1 MAKAVNETT
10 TWILLRDA
18 RAFLTETYQAPAL
31 AERSL
36 IRWLEAGRVRWRCL
50 GMEGR
55 TQSSDP
61 GQGAP
66 EFWQAEL
73 VGPRNAGGSRQVIKL
88 LHVNWAE
95 SSAYRKISPMHGYTA
110 FRIELAREDILK
122 FFPPAAKAPAQ
133 TAAVR
138 WILATHLQMKITG
151 EITTTTTPSAIARLL
166 HQKMKVAVRSGE
178 LDRVVSE
185 SHIRNTL
192 RTLNELPKKSA

>member
-138 WILATHLQMKITG
+138 WILANS
-151 EITTTTTPSAIARLL
+151 SANEDHRRDHYHHHPKRDCATAPPEDEGGGTVRRT
-166 HQKMKVAVRSGE
+166 RSGGVGE
-178 LDRVVSE
+178 FIFATRCG
-185 SHIRNTL
+185 
-192 RTLNELPKKSA
+192 P